1 MSTWMSLVGGM
12 VKEYPGIHELE
23 VRSSNGTSSTT
34 GPGRP
39 VTMVFQACRTIIG
52 TCSPRV
58 GWYTRLHT
66 LRTVEGKSAWCWRY
80 NSWNAPRPNWLVGTL
95 PVTARNGTESR
106 NALPSEIGR
115 FAEPGP
121 QEVKV
126 AVGRPETRH
135 N

>member
-1 MSTWMSLVGGM
+1 MTGRSAASSMSTVFFTPSGSAPQRDEMLALHSSGFGVSSAAASM
-12 VKEYPGIHELE
+12 NT
-23 VRSSNGTSSTT
+23 SNGTSSTT

-58 GWYTRLHT
+58 GWYTFLQT

-80 NSWNAPRPNWLVGTL
+80 SSWNAPRPNWLVGTL

-106 NALPSEIGR
+106 
-115 FAEPGP
+115 
-121 QEVKV
+121 
-126 AVGRPETRH
+126 
-135 N
+135 